1 MLYRESRGLLFLIF
15 ELITANVG
23 FHKHHSIFWTI
34 IDAILMPITWIKWIL
49 LQEVNFTMIEQSF
62 NWFLK

>member
-1 MLYRESRGLLFLIF
+1 MLYRESYSLLFIVC

-23 FHKHHSIFWTI
+23 FHKHHSLFWTI
-34 IDAILMPITWIKWIL
+34 IDVILMPITWIKWIL
-49 LQEVNFTMIEQSF
+49 LQEVNLTMIEQSF